1 MQFSTFFIR
10 FSTIRLFILDF
21 LTIIALKIIKKND
34 MKTQIKHSLKN
45 SIKKISIILI
55 IIFVSSLA
63 SFPNILFASEI
74 YCSNDAL
81 NIDSGYFHTERH
93 TYFTFAG
100 FTYFDIKHNGKI
112 AVTDNDRGI
121 KSISPGGYLKI
132 SKKTFGNKRTI
143 LIESNSKGE
152 LQYYY
157 NEGRREVPYEPE
169 GRIWLEDILL
179 DVIRSTGIDAAGRT
193 NRFYN
198 RGGVDAVLNEI
209 SHLSGNSV
217 KAEYFEVLLTKKLN
231 TNEIVEIA
239 IDINRQVS
247 SNTSCGILYKNFSDV
262 FLLNETTAKAYFK
275 GISGLS
281 SNTEISGILRNALL
295 NHELSNDM
303 LISLLNCAGKMSSN
317 TETGYVLNKVNPIFP
332 NDNNVTDAYFSVID
346 GMTSNTEISSV
357 LRDLIKERE
366 LSKYSLHSL
375 LESLRHLSS
384 NTETGSVLKKVNYIF
399 IDDKEI
405 SEAYFRVINN
415 MSSNTEIASVLTD
428 LLSKE
433 DLSEN
438 TMIFLLGEVS
448 LLSSNT
454 ETARIMLKVND
465 SFRKNQSFY
474 MSYFNVIK
482 KMTSNTEAGKILR
495 DLIKKHPLEKQSQI
509 LFLNATSTL
518 SSNTETGSVLRAIIP
533 QLLQDN
539 NVIDEFFRT
548 LNKMSSNTEIGYVL
562 KDLIESN
569 RLSNYEIIK
578 ILESVEKLSSNTE
591 ASSVLV
597 RLSKII
603 PKDNDRIL
611 DAYQD
616 AANSLSSDTEYR
628 RVMDAL
634 NQSLRTKS
642 NYK

>member
-1 MQFSTFFIR
+1 
-10 FSTIRLFILDF
+10 
-21 LTIIALKIIKKND
+21 
-34 MKTQIKHSLKN
+34 MKTQIKLSLKN
-45 SIKKISIILI
+45 LIKKISIISI
-55 IIFVSSLA
+55 IIFVFSFA

-112 AVTDNDRGI
+112 TVTDDDRGI
-121 KSISPGGYLKI
+121 SSISPGGYLKI

-152 LQYYY
+152 IQYYY

-179 DVIRSTGIDAAGRT
+179 EVIRSTGIDAEGRT
-193 NRFYN
+193 KRFFN
-198 RGGVDAVLNEI
+198 KGGVDAVLNEI
-209 SHLSGNSV
+209 SHLSSNSV
-217 KAEYFEVLLTKKLN
+217 KAEYFEVLLTEKLN
-231 TNEIVEIA
+231 TNEIVDIA
-239 IDINRQVS
+239 IDINRQIS
-247 SNTSCGILYKNFSDV
+247 SNTSCGILYKDFSDV
-262 FLLNETTAKAYFK
+262 FLVNETTAKAYFK

-281 SNTEISGILRNALL
+281 SNTEISGILRHALIY
-295 NHELSNDM
+295 HELSNDM

-332 NDNNVTDAYFSVID
+332 NDNNVSDAYFSVID
-346 GMTSNTEISSV
+346 GMTSNTEIASV
-357 LRDLIKERE
+357 LSDLIKEKE
-366 LSKYSLHSL
+366 LSKYSIFSL

-384 NTETGSVLKKVNYIF
+384 NTETASVLKKVNYLF

-428 LLSKE
+428 LLNKK
-433 DLSEN
+433 DLSDN
-438 TMIFLLGEVS
+438 IMTSLLGEVS

-454 ETARIMLKVND
+454 ETARVMLMVND
-465 SFRKNQSFY
+465 SFRKSQGFY
-474 MSYFNVIK
+474 ISYFNVIK

-495 DLIKKHPLEKQSQI
+495 DLVRKHPLDKQSQI
-509 LFLNATSTL
+509 LFLDATSSL
-518 SSNTETGSVLRAIIP
+518 SSNTETSSVLRAIIP
-533 QLLQDN
+533 QLIQDN

-548 LNKMSSNTEIGYVL
+548 LNRMSSNTEIGYVL
-562 KDLIESN
+562 RDFIESH
-569 RLSNYEIIK
+569 RLSNYEIVK

-591 ASSVLV
+591 ASSVLIK
-597 RLSKII
+597 LSEIL
-603 PKDNDRIL
+603 PKDDDRII

-616 AANSLSSDTEYR
+616 AANSLTSDSEYR

-634 NQSLRTKS
+634 NQRLRTKS
-642 NYK
+642 VFK